1 MQRPGVKDTAAI
13 VGMNSRMRSG
23 VMTTSKRAAIISG
36 LNYLRCSRDLK
47 NRSRLLASALFGLVL
62 LGTASG
68 ASAQVTFFN
77 DGPGANQNLPFSE
90 SVRVNELLFISGQ
103 VGTDGSGALVDGGIE
118 PESRQVM
125 DNIKQIIHRRGLTM
139 SDVVKCTVF
148 LADVSQW
155 GDFNQVYTTY
165 FSKPY
170 PARSALG
177 ANGLALGAAL
187 EVENN

>member
-1 MQRPGVKDTAAI
+1 M
-13 VGMNSRMRSG
+13 
-23 VMTTSKRAAIISG
+23 RAAIISG
-36 LNYLRCSRDLK
+36 LNYLRRSRDLK
-47 NRSRLLASALFGLVL
+47 NRSKLLTSAVVGLVL
-62 LGTASG
+62 FATASF
-68 ASAQVTFFN
+68 ASAQVSFFN
-77 DGPGANQNLPFSE
+77 DGPSSDQNLPFSE

-103 VGTDGSGALVDGGIE
+103 VGTDESGALVDGGIE

-125 DNIKQIIHRRGLTM
+125 DNIKQIIDRRGLTM

-187 EVENN
+187 EVECIAAYPQRPEPRPMNDERS

>member
-1 MQRPGVKDTAAI
+1 M
-13 VGMNSRMRSG
+13 
-23 VMTTSKRAAIISG
+23 RAAIISG
-36 LNYLRCSRDLK
+36 LHCLRCSPGLK
-47 NRSRLLASALFGLVL
+47 IHRRLLALAVVSLVV
-62 LGTASG
+62 LGTASF

-77 DGPGANQNLPFSE
+77 DGPGADQNFLFSE

-103 VGTDGSGALVDGGIE
+103 VGTDESGALVDGGIAS
-118 PESRQVM
+118 ESRQVM
-125 DNIKQIIHRRGLTM
+125 DNIKQIVHRRGLTM

-187 EVENN
+187 EVECIAAYPQRPEPRSMNDERS

>member
-1 MQRPGVKDTAAI
+1 M
-13 VGMNSRMRSG
+13 
-23 VMTTSKRAAIISG
+23 RAAIISG
-36 LNYLRCSRDLK
+36 LNYLRCSLDLK
-47 NRSRLLASALFGLVL
+47 SRVRLLASALFGLVL
-62 LGTASG
+62 LGTASLG
-68 ASAQVTFFN
+68 NAQVTFFN
-77 DGPGANQNLPFSE
+77 DGPGADQNFPFSE
-90 SVRVNELLFISGQ
+90 SVRVNELLFIAGQ
-103 VGTDGSGALVDGGIE
+103 VGTDESGALVDGGIE

-125 DNIKQIIHRRGLTM
+125 DNIKQIIDRRGLTM

-187 EVENN
+187 EVECIAAYPQRPEPRPMNNERS

>member
-1 MQRPGVKDTAAI
+1 MNTSNWAAI
-13 VGMNSRMRSG
+13 L
-23 VMTTSKRAAIISG
+23 SG
-36 LNYLRCSRDLK
+36 LNWLRCCTGMK
-47 NRSRLLASALFGLVL
+47 NCSKAFCSASVGLVLFGTSSLASAE
-62 LGTASG
+62 
-68 ASAQVTFFN
+68 VTFFN
-77 DGPGANQNLPFSE
+77 DGPGADQNFPFSE
-90 SVRVNELLFISGQ
+90 SVSVNELLFISGQ
-103 VGTDGSGALVDGGIE
+103 VGTDESGALVDGGIE

-125 DNIKQIIHRRGLTM
+125 DNIKQIIDRRGLTM

-187 EVENN
+187 EVECIAAYSQRPEPRPINDERS